1 MCIRDSREITQLRR
15 EVWRGECS
23 VTQDPSNPNMI
34 SVRTNI
40 PVDVGGWEVR
50 EIGIFDEENRLIVF
64 ASAPGWRKLAIING
78 TSNPMELNILITV
91 TDASAIEL
99 NISSDEMCIRDSS
112 HHLSGTCFPKPGTGD
127 SRALSGTL
135 QEPSTNYGHQ
145 F

>member
-1 MCIRDSREITQLRR
+1 
-15 EVWRGECS
+15 
-23 VTQDPSNPNMI
+23 MI

-50 EIGIFDEENRLIVF
+50 EIGVFDEENRLIVF

-99 NISSDEMCIRDSS
+99 NISSDGVSATLKDLENHNNSKASHNGHFTDPNLHFTEERDRRGWEQTMS
-112 HHLSGTCFPKPGTGD
+112 
-127 SRALSGTL
+127 
-135 QEPSTNYGHQ
+135 
-145 F
+145 